1 MYELFKAPSTCAW
14 LHITSSDKSP
24 KLFSTISHLEGES
37 CSTNGPQWWSFTFT
51 KSCEISLAQIHSDTG
66 CWMKIVPLFEVT
78 LLVHMVPAATH
89 ANGDLCFVTQFQ
101 AVGVNECLIK
111 QNNGHW
117 DQGGHNGHG
126 LYILWEWRQEPSW
139 KDLQNT
145 VMPHKGTFQKPEE
158 FGFWTYQCKF

>member
-1 MYELFKAPSTCAW
+1 MNRLRHQAPATW
-14 LHITSSDKSP
+14 LHITLSDKSL
-24 KLFSTISHLEGES
+24 KLFSTIRHLEGES

-111 QNNGHW
+111 QNNGYW
-117 DQGGHNGHG
+117 VFWPRRTQWSWTV
-126 LYILWEWRQEPSW
+126 YIVKVKTGTQSERPSKYCDAAQRYISKTRRVW
-139 KDLQNT
+139 LLDLP
-145 VMPHKGTFQKPEE
+145 M
-158 FGFWTYQCKF
+158 